1 MEIEDR
7 DKMAIKIIK
16 LKNIIKNYIKYPT
29 FIGIFLSIILLAQY
43 YIGHDLHE
51 RRLIGV
57 ERQLF

>member
-29 FIGIFLSIILLAQY
+29 LIGVLLSIILVGQY
-43 YIGHDLHE
+43 YIGH
-51 RRLIGV
+51 
-57 ERQLF
+57 